1 MVIAFQGA
9 SLQSSSAEFELLT
22 AAKFGAGWAEEVKFV
37 PPSSFVIRMRIRQTC
52 GLGIYGYLFA
62 RQGQFEKP

>member
-37 PPSSFVIRMRIRQTC
+37 PPSSFVFRHTNAHPSDLRAR
-52 GLGIYGYLFA
+52 YLWLLVRA
-62 RQGQFEKP
+62 PGAV